1 MQEVV
6 QTMQEVVQT
15 MQEVVQT
22 YLHPDEEE
30 THVWWFRCP
39 TRVRHDR

>member
-30 THVWWFRCP
+30 THV
-39 TRVRHDR
+39 